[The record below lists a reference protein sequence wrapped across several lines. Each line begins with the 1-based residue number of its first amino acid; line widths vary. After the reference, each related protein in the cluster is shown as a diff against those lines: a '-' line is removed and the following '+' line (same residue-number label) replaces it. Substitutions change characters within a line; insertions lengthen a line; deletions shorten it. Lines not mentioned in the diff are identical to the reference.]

1 MNIKTLPI
9 SEARR
14 KIFDIAEDIQIPGTH
29 YILTERGI
37 SKVVVLSAD
46 EYDSWV
52 ETMEVMRDFPNLK
65 KDIQEAENEYKRG
78 EYITLEKLLAKD
90 GYVKAIKNHVI
101 SSGSH
106 KKSSKGTR
114 KNRS

>member
-37 SKVVVLSAD
+37 SKVVVLSAS
-46 EYDSWV
+46 EYDSWI

-65 KDIQEAENEYKRG
+65 KDIQEAEKDYKQG
-78 EYITLEKLLAKD
+78 KYITLEELLARD
-90 GYVKAIKNHVI
+90 GYVKAIKSHGI
-101 SSGSH
+101 SSGSY
-106 KKSSKGTR
+106 KKGSKRTR
-114 KNRS
+114 KN

>member
-37 SKVVVLSAD
+37 SKVVVLSAS
-46 EYDSWV
+46 EYDSWI
-52 ETMEVMRDFPNLK
+52 ETMEVIRDFPNLK
-65 KDIQEAENEYKRG
+65 KDIQEAEEEYERG
-78 EYITLEKLLAKD
+78 EYVALQQLLAKD
-90 GYVKAIKNHVI
+90 GYVKAIKRHGI
-101 SSGSH
+101 SSGSY
-106 KKSSKGTR
+106 KKSSKRTR
-114 KNRS
+114 KN